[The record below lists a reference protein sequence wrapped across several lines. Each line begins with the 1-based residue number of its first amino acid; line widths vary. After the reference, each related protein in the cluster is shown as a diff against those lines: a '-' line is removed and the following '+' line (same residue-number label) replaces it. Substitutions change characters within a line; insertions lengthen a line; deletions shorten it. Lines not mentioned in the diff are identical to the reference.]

1 MSDQLKEAPQ
11 HQASDDAKDW
21 LVVCS
26 ALLESN
32 QQVFI
37 RSIRAA
43 QTLSEELSG
52 ITRARIL
59 LMAETWS
66 ALAASRSPEDVLG
79 CHKRFAT
86 KAMQRSIEEL
96 NVLSRSASAAWHGVQ
111 G

>member
-43 QTLSEELSG
+43 QTLSE
-52 ITRARIL
+52 
-59 LMAETWS
+59 
-66 ALAASRSPEDVLG
+66 
-79 CHKRFAT
+79 
-86 KAMQRSIEEL
+86 
-96 NVLSRSASAAWHGVQ
+96 
-111 G
+111 